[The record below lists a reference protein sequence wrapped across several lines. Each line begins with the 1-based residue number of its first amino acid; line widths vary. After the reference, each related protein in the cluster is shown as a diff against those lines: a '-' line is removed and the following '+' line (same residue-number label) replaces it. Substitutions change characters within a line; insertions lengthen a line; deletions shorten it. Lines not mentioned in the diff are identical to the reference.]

1 MAFAASLAK
10 LQAEASC
17 PICLDYLRDP
27 VTIACGHNFCH
38 SCIHQRWEGLQGTF
52 PCPVCLHHCPD
63 SSLERNT
70 QLCHMTE
77 IVQQIPT
84 SGNQRK
90 MQEEIPLCE
99 KHNEVLTLFCEK
111 SLELLCAQCRVLS
124 DPPDQPLIPIEEAA
138 ASHRRMLKRYI
149 GTLTNNLENAETVYR
164 KQDENTWEVKRKMEK
179 RREELDYEC
188 KEMKSFLEVECNEI
202 DKDLLM
208 EENDVEEKLIENGR
222 QISYHRFRLS
232 SLLSK
237 TKDKCLQTDED
248 LLTGIESIHNAYGHR
263 ETPAVFSC
271 ELQKEIFTLPPHYL
285 GLHKMMGTFQ
295 VELTLDPETAH
306 PDLIMSS
313 DRKSVSYRRPDG
325 LPNPQALT
333 SSPAVLSSE
342 EIDAGRHFWAVKVIG
357 AGEYFL
363 GVCKESFVI
372 NTPISPSANN
382 GYWQYQLLTRTCGVL
397 PTGQRKIG
405 VFLDYELGEISFYN
419 LNNWSYMYGL
429 ADKFTEKLIPYFCI
443 ASSSESLTI
452 SIIRV

>member
-1 MAFAASLAK
+1 MAFAASLAE

-27 VTIACGHNFCH
+27 VTTACGHNFCP

-52 PCPVCLHHCPD
+52 PCPVCLRHCPD
-63 SSLERNT
+63 RSLKRNT
-70 QLCHMTE
+70 HLCYMTE
-77 IVQQIPT
+77 IVKQIPT
-84 SGNQRK
+84 SGSQRK
-90 MQEEIPLCE
+90 MQEEMPLCA

-111 SLELLCAQCRVLS
+111 SLELLCPQCKGSL

-138 ASHRRMLKRYI
+138 ASHREILKRHI
-149 GTLTNNLENAETVYR
+149 GTLTNSLENAETVYR

-188 KEMKSFLEVECNEI
+188 EEIKSFLEVEHNEI
-202 DKDLLM
+202 DGDLLM
-208 EENDVEEKLIENGR
+208 EENDAEEKLTENER
-222 QISYHRFRLS
+222 QISHHRFRLS

-237 TKDKCLQTDED
+237 TEEKCLQTDED
-248 LLTGIESIHNAYGHR
+248 LLEGIERIHNSYGNR

-271 ELQKEIFTLPPHYL
+271 DLQKEIFTLPPHYV
-285 GLHKMMGTFQ
+285 GLHKMISTFQ
-295 VELTLDPETAH
+295 VELTLDAETAH

-313 DRKSVSYRRPDG
+313 DRKNVTYRRPDC
-325 LPNPQALT
+325 LPNPQALP

-342 EIDAGRHFWAVKVIG
+342 EMDAGRHFWAVKIIG
-357 AGEYFL
+357 AGECFL

-382 GYWQYQLLTRTCGVL
+382 GYWQHQLLTRTCGVV

-405 VFLDYELGEISFYN
+405 IFLDYELGEISFYN
-419 LNNWSYMYGL
+419 LNNWSYMYGI
-429 ADKFTEKLIPYFCI
+429 ADKFTEKLIPYFSI
-443 ASSSESLTI
+443 ASSSDSLTI
-452 SIIRV
+452 SIISV